1 MGGAVARTAEAGI
14 CLAKGDTE
22 GAKEAAINA
31 GLNAGGDLLGL
42 ATGGAGKIAMKQ
54 GAKVA
59 LKAGAKAMS
68 KKMTKAWWK
77 SYAKKYLKKKIK
89 EEGREQVRQAWERFQ
104 EEGFPDEL
112 GSVID
117 SLSNA
122 TGMTRE
128 EVNDMGRDDILMCAA
143 SIADLPDS
151 DPYMDA

>member
-1 MGGAVARTAEAGI
+1 MTKAWWKSYAMTGARTV
-14 CLAKGDTE
+14 
-22 GAKEAAINA
+22 
-31 GLNAGGDLLGL
+31 
-42 ATGGAGKIAMKQ
+42 GKVAVKQ

-104 EEGFPDEL
+104 EEGFPEEL

-151 DPYMDA
+151 DP